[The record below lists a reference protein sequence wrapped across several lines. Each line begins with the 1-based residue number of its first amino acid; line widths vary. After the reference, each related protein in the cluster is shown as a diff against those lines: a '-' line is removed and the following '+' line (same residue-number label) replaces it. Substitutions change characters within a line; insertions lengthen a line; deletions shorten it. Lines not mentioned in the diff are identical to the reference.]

1 MLVFRGVVHAATD
14 KDSVVDRAKQQM
26 IVLLFLCLS
35 FSSPP
40 ISMLSSIFNGTF
52 SQYSIFLVLHDFVLD
67 SVYFR
72 GSESFAFI

>member
-26 IVLLFLCLS
+26 IVLLCLS

-40 ISMLSSIFNGTF
+40 VSRLSSIFNGTS

>member
-14 KDSVVDRAKQQM
+14 KGSVVDRAKQQM

-35 FSSPP
+35 FSSM
-40 ISMLSSIFNGTF
+40 SMLSSIFNGTF

-67 SVYFR
+67 SVYFC